1 MRAYVSLRCFTIS
14 SMYIVERVKLSELP
28 CDIPSL
34 RHSLLLFVC
43 LHLSS
48 LGRDRTSTF
57 CHRFFTDQQLKT
69 AIESFVYFESILNLL
84 CESDQSVLCGV
95 VTSEA
100 SLS

>member
-1 MRAYVSLRCFTIS
+1 MQVCVDVGLYIVHVCAGRPEHRPGHLDREVCMRAYVSLRCFTIS

-57 CHRFFTDQQLKT
+57 CHRFFHRSTIKDG
-69 AIESFVYFESILNLL
+69 
-84 CESDQSVLCGV
+84 D
-95 VTSEA
+95 
-100 SLS
+100 